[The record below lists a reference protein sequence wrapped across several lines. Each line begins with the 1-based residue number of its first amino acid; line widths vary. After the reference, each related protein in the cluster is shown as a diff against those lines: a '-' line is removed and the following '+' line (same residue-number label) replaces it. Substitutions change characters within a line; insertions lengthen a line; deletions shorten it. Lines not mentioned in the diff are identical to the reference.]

1 MAITCPK
8 CQQDVTS
15 TDGFCQSCGFKINS
29 SSSNSGSP
37 TPQQEQQPPLTP
49 SPSSSWSA
57 DNIKKVCKNKL
68 CTNYNVEYG
77 VDENFC
83 GMCGSDLALVSSVL
97 EAEPPDLQKKRGFLV
112 MPDGSQIEIT
122 PTQRLIG
129 RIDLSGHI
137 SEGDMN
143 HISRGHITV
152 FKEEEKY
159 YVQDGKTIVQ
169 EKPSKNKT
177 WLVSGGQKEEITEK
191 GRRELK
197 DGDEINIADTVTL
210 PFTLK

>member
-1 MAITCPK
+1 M
-8 CQQDVTS
+8 TS
-15 TDGFCQSCGFKINS
+15 TDGFCQSCGFKINNIS
-29 SSSNSGSP
+29 SSSSL
-37 TPQQEQQPPLTP
+37 TQQEQEQQQQEQQARQ

-77 VDENFC
+77 VDENYC
-83 GMCGSDLALVSSVL
+83 GMCGSELALVSSVL
-97 EAEPPDLQKKRGFLV
+97 EAVPPDLQKKRGYLV

-122 PTQRLIG
+122 PTQRLVG
-129 RIDLSGHI
+129 RIDLSKYI

-169 EKPSKNKT
+169 EKPSRNKT
-177 WLVSGGQKEEITEK
+177 WLVSGGQREEITEK

-197 DGDEINIADTVTL
+197 DGDEINIANTVTL